1 MKLWLLDNLHS
12 VLRGAISGEEK
23 NLPESYFYVHKFD
36 YLLQACQF

>member
-12 VLRGAISGEEK
+12 VLCGAISGEEK
-23 NLPESYFYVHKFD
+23 NLPESYVHKFD